1 MTSPAGTEQN
11 KKTAIAFVEAMA
23 RTGIDVTVVTDDAQ
37 WWVPGTGWLSR
48 GQFMK
53 LVEMFGE
60 RVGGP
65 VTLTI
70 EGVTA
75 EEDRVAVEAQAHA
88 ALKNGKTYRNTY
100 HFLFIFRDGKICRA
114 KEYNDTLHVR
124 EVLWTA

>member
-1 MTSPAGTEQN
+1 MGTEQN
-11 KKTAIAFVEAMA
+11 RKTAVAFVESMA
-23 RTGIDVTVVTDDAQ
+23 RTGIDSRVVTDDAQ

-48 GQFMK
+48 VEFMK
-53 LVEMFGE
+53 LVEMFGK
-60 RVGGP
+60 RVSGP

-75 EEDRVAVEAQAHA
+75 EDDRVAVEAQAHA
-88 ALKNGKTYRNTY
+88 PLQNGKIYRNTY

-114 KEYNDTLHVR
+114 KEYNDTLHAR

>member
-1 MTSPAGTEQN
+1 LSTEEN
-11 KKTAIAFVEAMA
+11 RKKAIAFVEAMA
-23 RTGIDVTVVTDDAQ
+23 RTGIDLSVVTDDAQ

-48 GQFMK
+48 AEFMR
-53 LVEMFGE
+53 LVERFGA
-60 RVGGP
+60 RLDGP

-88 ALKNGKTYRNTY
+88 PLKNGKIYRNTY

-114 KEYNDTLHVR
+114 KEYNDTFHVQ
-124 EVLWTA
+124 EVLWSA